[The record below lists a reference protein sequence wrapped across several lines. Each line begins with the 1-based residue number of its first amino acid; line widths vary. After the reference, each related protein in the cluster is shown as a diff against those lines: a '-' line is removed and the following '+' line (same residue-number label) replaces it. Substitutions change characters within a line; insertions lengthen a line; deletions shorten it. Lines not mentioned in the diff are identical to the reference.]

1 MHRYTFL
8 ALVSLL
14 GSPPSKTYLMTIM
27 KKGWWG
33 IFWNFFHWLFI
44 TIIQHHIGISH
55 PAPQSPEDEGERA
68 ARPTCMYG

>member
-1 MHRYTFL
+1 
-8 ALVSLL
+8 
-14 GSPPSKTYLMTIM
+14 MTIM